1 MKDIP
6 FKRKLKHLKKEF
18 QRKNTSYFEK
28 ADEIK
33 KFFFQYGAYCS
44 YTSELE
50 IILKFGDAYSRRF
63 KKLLIRLGKAAKKKN
78 SLVRVNDIIT
88 TIKGNKPCYYCYETY
103 KWIEISDPREILF
116 YKYYKVSATVEYEKE
131 IFTSSEKF
139 ALHSFYAPYAKSAK
153 NIKIESK
160 EMLLEEVS
168 DKL

>member
-50 IILKFGDAYSRRF
+50 IILKFGDAHSRRF

-78 SLVRVNDIIT
+78 SLVRVVDIIN
-88 TIKGNKPCYYCYETY
+88 TIKGNKPCYYCYETH
-103 KWIEISDPREILF
+103 KWIDISDPREILF
-116 YKYYKVSATVEYEKE
+116 YKYYKINVTVEYEKE
-131 IFTSSEKF
+131 ILAVSEKF
-139 ALHSFYAPYAKSAK
+139 ALDSVHTPYTKLAK
-153 NIKIESK
+153 NMKIESK
-160 EMLLEEVS
+160 EMPLDEVS
-168 DKL
+168 YKL